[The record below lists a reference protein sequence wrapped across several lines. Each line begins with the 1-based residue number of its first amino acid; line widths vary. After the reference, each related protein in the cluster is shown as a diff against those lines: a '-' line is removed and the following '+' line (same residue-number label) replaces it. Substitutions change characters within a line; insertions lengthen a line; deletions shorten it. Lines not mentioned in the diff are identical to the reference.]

1 MVFVEMKPILPLK
14 MGSETYQ
21 CIKGAFEHS
30 RKLGFRSFLKTF
42 MKVELKETNHPFDA
56 T

>member
-1 MVFVEMKPILPLK
+1 MVFVEMKLILSLK

-21 CIKGAFEHS
+21 CTKGAFEHL
-30 RKLGFRSFLKTF
+30 RKPGPKSFSKTF
-42 MKVELKETNHPFDA
+42 MRVELKETSHLFDA